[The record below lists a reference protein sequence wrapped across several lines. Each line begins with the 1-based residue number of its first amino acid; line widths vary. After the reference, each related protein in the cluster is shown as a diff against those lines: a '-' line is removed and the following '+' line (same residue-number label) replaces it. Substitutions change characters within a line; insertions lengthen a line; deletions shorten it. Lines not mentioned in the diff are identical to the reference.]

1 MTNTS
6 GLTDIAREV
15 IVTAQQTGS
24 RIITAE
30 SCTAGALATLLADIP
45 SSGDVFLGALVSY
58 AKITKTQLLGVS
70 GDLIADC
77 TAVSGQVASAM
88 AEGALRNC
96 AAANLAIAV
105 TGVCGPQPD
114 EDGNPVGL
122 AFVAVQKRGERAVV
136 ERHQFPSQS
145 VGQIRGE
152 IMRQALQLSMSAMH
166 S

>member
-1 MTNTS
+1 LKDELSDKTLCPISMAS
-6 GLTDIAREV
+6 ACGVDAMLIA
-15 IVTAQQTGS
+15 VTAT
-24 RIITAE
+24 
-30 SCTAGALATLLADIP
+30 
-45 SSGDVFLGALVSY
+45 
-58 AKITKTQLLGVS
+58 
-70 GDLIADC
+70 
-77 TAVSGQVASAM
+77 M

-96 AAANLAIAV
+96 AAANLTIAV